1 MAFNGFRLMEILT
14 CRICFK
20 IGTLTGILLLCHTF
34 CICQIRQELI
44 PLDDADSGYVKKY
57 FLKNDFRLIY
67 GGQGNNLALGSTR
80 DDETKVNGNLYTN
93 TNDYIGLGI
102 TYKWLDGDLTFALP
116 GTTYLKEE
124 RSNLTQFKLGIS
136 YTQRKLAFRA
146 YYSDS
151 KGMIISGAD
160 NEFQSEPSLHETKFG
175 LQVIYLF
182 NALKYSYRASMYQ
195 SEYQVKTAGS
205 FLLRAEPFFRNLG
218 TKSGSMIPSAFDS
231 PSRFGEQAGLEYV
244 KAPGLLILP
253 GYGINFVIP
262 NSNFFFSPIL
272 FAGLG
277 IAQNM
282 YKTTNDNGSFTSIE
296 YAANFNLNAGY
307 NGSRQYLKF
316 QFTWSAGYTLLDPT
330 YLTNSNMTLVLTAGF
345 RFRDIKGL

>member
-1 MAFNGFRLMEILT
+1 MRFNIGIPALLMT
-14 CRICFK
+14 CYTSCFSQS
-20 IGTLTGILLLCHTF
+20 T
-34 CICQIRQELI
+34 QELV
-44 PLDDADSGYVKKY
+44 PLADADSNYVRKY

-67 GGQGNNLALGSTR
+67 GGQGNNLALGSKR
-80 DDETKVNGNLYTN
+80 DDDTKVNGNLYTN
-93 TNDYIGLGI
+93 SNDYIGLGI

-136 YTQRKLAFRA
+136 YTQRRLAFRA

-151 KGMIISGAD
+151 KGVVVSGSS
-160 NEFQSEPSLHETKFG
+160 NEFQSEPSLHEVKLG

-182 NALKYSYRASMYQ
+182 NSSKYSYRASMYQ

-205 FLLRAEPFFRNLG
+205 FLLRAEPFYRNLG
-218 TKSGSMIPSAFDS
+218 ANNDSMIPPGFDL
-231 PSRFGEQAGLEYV
+231 PSRFGEQAGLEYIE
-244 KAPGLLILP
+244 APGLLILP
-253 GYGINFVIP
+253 GYGLNFVIP
-262 NSNFFFSPIL
+262 NSRFFVSPIL

-277 IAQNM
+277 VAHNM
-282 YKTTNDNGSFTSIE
+282 YKTTDDTGSFTSIE
-296 YAANFNLNAGY
+296 YAGNFTLNAGF

-330 YLTNSNMTLVLTAGF
+330 YLTNSYMTLVLTAGI
-345 RFRDIKGL
+345 RFRDLNRS

>member
-1 MAFNGFRLMEILT
+1 
-14 CRICFK
+14 
-20 IGTLTGILLLCHTF
+20 
-34 CICQIRQELI
+34 
-44 PLDDADSGYVKKY
+44 
-57 FLKNDFRLIY
+57 
-67 GGQGNNLALGSTR
+67 
-80 DDETKVNGNLYTN
+80 
-93 TNDYIGLGI
+93 
-102 TYKWLDGDLTFALP
+102 
-116 GTTYLKEE
+116 
-124 RSNLTQFKLGIS
+124 
-136 YTQRKLAFRA
+136 
-146 YYSDS
+146 
-151 KGMIISGAD
+151 
-160 NEFQSEPSLHETKFG
+160 
-175 LQVIYLF
+175 
-182 NALKYSYRASMYQ
+182 
-195 SEYQVKTAGS
+195 
-205 FLLRAEPFFRNLG
+205 
-218 TKSGSMIPSAFDS
+218 MIPSAFDS